1 MVWRS
6 AVAAGDPTRNTG
18 ARLEPARQEQKQER
32 DREIEGCRRREG
44 LIAVER
50 IAFDLAARGGDL
62 HDADRQRNRRI
73 LEDAEEFGRQGRD
86 NDAKS
91 ERQEHI
97 TVGLSEAHTRSQG
110 GRGQAG
116 RYTGDSRA
124 NLL

>member
-44 LIAVER
+44 LVAVKR

-62 HDADRQRNRRI
+62 HDADRQRNGRI
-73 LEDAEEFGRQGRD
+73 LEDAEEFGGQRRHD
-86 NDAKS
+86 DAKS
-91 ERQEHI
+91 EPQEHT
-97 TVGLSEAHTRSQG
+97 TVRPRPAPTPGT
-110 GRGQAG
+110 GRP
-116 RYTGDSRA
+116 
-124 NLL
+124 